1 MLHATPQALRDR
13 TPALLSHLT
22 SRVPHTHAPVAA
34 EEAAASPGMFRLA
47 PQTNEGSD
55 WGSHP
60 PWVSRGDA
68 PKRGGGLSAEVSE
81 GLGSGSRGGHR
92 EGQCKGGHQSM

>member
-34 EEAAASPGMFRLA
+34 EEAAASPGMFRLT
-47 PQTNEGSD
+47 PQTSEGQT
-55 WGSHP
+55 GGHTHH
-60 PWVSRGDA
+60 GF
-68 PKRGGGLSAEVSE
+68 RGGMPQSGE
-81 GLGSGSRGGHR
+81 GA
-92 EGQCKGGHQSM
+92 